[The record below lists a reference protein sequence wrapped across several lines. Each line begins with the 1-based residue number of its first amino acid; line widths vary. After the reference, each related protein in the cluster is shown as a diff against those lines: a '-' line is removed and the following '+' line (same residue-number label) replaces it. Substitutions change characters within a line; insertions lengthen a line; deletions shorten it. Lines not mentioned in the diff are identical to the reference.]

1 MKADELRG
9 RFISYF
15 ERQGHLH
22 LPSGSL
28 VPADDPTLMFTNA
41 GMVQFKGIFT
51 GETERPG
58 PSAVTSQKCL
68 RVSGKHN
75 DLEEVGRT
83 ARHHTFFEM
92 LGNFSF
98 GDYFKRDAIAFAWEF
113 VTDDLGLEPD
123 RLWATVHRN
132 DDDAF
137 NLWLELTAIPEARI
151 RRLGDKD
158 NFWQM
163 GDTGPCGPCSELHY
177 DLRAEVD
184 DRITDDQF
192 EAAGEADEIIE
203 FWNLV
208 FMQFDRAPDGTDTP
222 LPAPSIDTGAGLE
235 RIAALLQG
243 TGTNYHTDLF
253 LPLIEAAE
261 EGLGLEYSLAPED
274 WNDGVAFR
282 VLADHARAVAFLLA
296 DGVFPSNEKRGY
308 VLRRILRRAV
318 RHYWLLGRRD
328 PLLHELVGV
337 VADRMSATFPEL
349 AQRRGHLLSTTRA
362 EEELFL
368 STIEGGM
375 REIDRA
381 MPSGS
386 GGTVAGDVAFKLKD
400 TYGIPEDLTGLIA
413 RERGYDIDW
422 PGFESALEA
431 QRARSRGVVSM
442 GGGRRS
448 GSRFGGTLA
457 ITPAGDEAEQAFV
470 GYADLEVETDCR
482 RWTRDGIQ
490 VLLLERNP
498 FYLESGGQV
507 SDTGRVVGD
516 GWAVDVTSVSSD
528 DRGRTI
534 VAGPL
539 AEGSLPEAEDAM
551 KDSVFAQVDP
561 QRRETERNHTATHL
575 LHAALRRRLGEHVFQ
590 AGSLVAPDRLRFD
603 FSHRGPLTEQ
613 ERADIEGEVTEG
625 ILANPEVLASMRGYE
640 ESIAAGA
647 MALFGEKYGDVVRV
661 IEIPGLSLELC
672 GGTHTRTTGQVGS
685 FRIVSETGVA
695 AGVRRIEAVTG
706 HGAYE
711 RELARDR
718 LLADLTERLR
728 CQPGDL
734 ADRMERLLEE
744 RDRLANEVE
753 GRRGEATSRQIE
765 TLLSG
770 AASNGARFVSGRLDV
785 PNGTDLGDLAD
796 RMRGG
801 LGSGAAVL
809 HVVYPE
815 DDRHAYMAVVSDDL
829 IRRGLKA
836 GDLVRA
842 SSRATGSGGG
852 GGARF
857 AQGAWATRRWPRKAS
872 GPRRPSP
879 RNGSPASPADRMSAP
894 SPPVPLGTW
903 LEARL
908 REAPSE
914 LAEAIRSRVEGVPDE
929 SEEGLVSVALDA
941 LDAAASG
948 TGSRGSAIELLAA
961 DALLTYA
968 LEAAADP
975 ALGGS
980 AARALRLARRIGPAG
995 LLGERFDMPAE
1006 AE

>member
-1 MKADELRG
+1 MSPGGPAAGNGKTEYSGSEDQTMKADELRG

-28 VPADDPTLMFTNA
+28 VPAGDPTLMFTNA

-51 GETERPG
+51 GEAERPG

-98 GDYFKRDAIAFAWEF
+98 GDYFKREAIGYAWEF
-113 VTDDLGLEPD
+113 VTGDLGLEPD
-123 RLWATVHRN
+123 RLWATVHHD

-151 RRLGDKD
+151 RRMGDKD

-177 DLRAEVD
+177 DRRADLD

-192 EAAGEADEIIE
+192 EAAGETDRIIE

-243 TGTNYHTDLF
+243 VGTNYHTDLF
-253 LPLIEAAE
+253 LPLIEAAQ

-274 WNDGVAFR
+274 WEDGVAFR

-328 PLLHELVGV
+328 PMLHDLVGV
-337 VADRMSATFPEL
+337 VVDQMSPTFPEL
-349 AQRRGHLLSTTRA
+349 EARREHLLATTEA

-375 REIDRA
+375 SEIDRA
-381 MPSGS
+381 MPLG
-386 GGTVAGDVAFKLKD
+386 GTGTVAGKVAFKLKD

-422 PGFESALEA
+422 KGFNEALEA
-431 QRARSRGVVSM
+431 QRARSRSIAGGFSVTAGLASVRLSGV
-442 GGGRRS
+442 
-448 GSRFGGTLA
+448 LA
-457 ITPAGDEAEQAFV
+457 PVPQEFV
-470 GYADLEVETDCR
+470 GHSDLEVETDCR
-482 RWTRDGIQ
+482 RWVHDG
-490 VLLLERNP
+490 VHAFLLERNP

-516 GWAVDVTSVSSD
+516 GWAVDVTTVRGAD
-528 DRGRTI
+528 GRTV

-539 AEGSLPEAEDAM
+539 AEGSLPDADGVVE
-551 KDSVFAQVDP
+551 DSVFAQVDP
-561 QRRETERNHTATHL
+561 RRRETERNHTATHL

-603 FSHRGPLTEQ
+603 FSHRGPLTEE
-613 ERADIEGEVTEG
+613 ERADIEGEVTGG
-625 ILANPEVLASMRGYE
+625 ILANPAILSSLRGYDE
-640 ESIAAGA
+640 AIAAGA

-672 GGTHTRTTGQVGS
+672 GGTHTRTTGQIGS

-695 AGVRRIEAVTG
+695 AGIRRIEAVTG

-711 RELARDR
+711 RELERDR
-718 LLADLTERLR
+718 LLARLTEQLR
-728 CQPGDL
+728 CRPDDL
-734 ADRMERLLEE
+734 AARMERLLEE
-744 RDRLANEVE
+744 RDRLASEVE
-753 GRRGEATSRQIE
+753 GQRGEATARQIE
-765 TLLSG
+765 ALL
-770 AASNGARFVSGRLDV
+770 AAAGTNGARFVSGRIEV
-785 PNGTDLGDLAD
+785 PTGTDLGDLAD
-796 RMRGG
+796 RVRGG

-809 HVVYPE
+809 HIVYPAK
-815 DDRHAYMAVVSDDL
+815 DRHAFMSVVSDDL
-829 IRRGLKA
+829 IQRGLKA

-857 AQGAWATRRWPRKAS
+857 AQGGVGDPT
-872 GPRRPSP
+872 
-879 RNGSPASPADRMSAP
+879 
-894 SPPVPLGTW
+894 
-903 LEARL
+903 
-908 REAPSE
+908 
-914 LAEAIRSRVEGVPDE
+914 LA
-929 SEEGLVSVALDA
+929 EEGL
-941 LDAAASG
+941 G
-948 TGSRGSAIELLAA
+948 
-961 DALLTYA
+961 
-968 LEAAADP
+968 
-975 ALGGS
+975 
-980 AARALRLARRIGPAG
+980 AARALASARIPALSG
-995 LLGERFDMPAE
+995 
-1006 AE
+1006 

>member
-1 MKADELRG
+1 MRADEVRQ

-15 ERQGHLH
+15 ERQGHLP
-22 LPSGSL
+22 LPSGPL
-28 VPADDPTLMFTNA
+28 VPADDPTLMFANA

-51 GETERPG
+51 GEAARPG

-98 GDYFKRDAIAFAWEF
+98 GDYFKREAITFAWEF
-113 VTDDLGLEPD
+113 VTEELGLEPG
-123 RLWATVHRN
+123 RLWATVHHD

-177 DLRAEVD
+177 DLRAELD
-184 DRITDDQF
+184 SRISDEQF
-192 EAAGEADEIIE
+192 EAAGEADRIIE

-243 TGTNYHTDLF
+243 VGTNYHTDLF
-253 LPLIEAAE
+253 LPLIEAAG
-261 EGLGLEYSLAPED
+261 EGLGLPYSRAPED
-274 WNDGVAFR
+274 WEDGLAFR

-337 VADRMSATFPEL
+337 VADRMSPVFPEL
-349 AQRRGHLLSTTRA
+349 AARREHLLSTARA

-368 STIEGGM
+368 GTIEGGM

-381 MPSGS
+381 MPPG
-386 GGTVAGDVAFKLKD
+386 GAGTVPGDVAFKLKD

-413 RERGYDIDW
+413 QERGYGVDW
-422 PGFESALEA
+422 PGFEAALET
-431 QRARSRGVVSM
+431 QRARSRGVTFEPATYGKPPVN
-442 GGGRRS
+442 
-448 GSRFGGTLA
+448 LVLP
-457 ITPAGDEAEQAFV
+457 ITQEMKQEFEGHS
-470 GYADLEVETDCR
+470 DLEVETDCW
-482 RWTRDGIQ
+482 RWTRDGEPTF
-490 VLLLERNP
+490 LLARNP
-498 FYLESGGQV
+498 FYAESGGQV

-516 GWAVDVTSVSSD
+516 GWAVDVTKVWNED
-528 DRGRTI
+528 GRTV
-534 VAGPL
+534 VAGSL
-539 AEGSLPEAEDAM
+539 AEGALPDAEGAVEDA
-551 KDSVFAQVDP
+551 VLARVDP
-561 QRRETERNHTATHL
+561 SRRETERNHTATHL

-603 FSHRGPLTEQ
+603 FSHRGPLTEE

-625 ILANPEVLASMRGYE
+625 ILSNLEVLSSRRGYDE
-640 ESIAAGA
+640 AIAAGA

-661 IEIPGLSLELC
+661 IEIPGVSLELC
-672 GGTHTRTTGQVGS
+672 GGTHTRTTGQIGS

-706 HGAYE
+706 RGAYE

-718 LLADLTERLR
+718 LLAELAEQLR
-728 CQPGDL
+728 CRPDDL
-734 ADRMERLLEE
+734 GARMERLLEE
-744 RDRLANEVE
+744 RDRLVREVA
-753 GRRGEATSRQIE
+753 GRRGEATAKQLE
-765 TLLSG
+765 TLL
-770 AASNGARFVSGRLDV
+770 AAGGTNGARFVAGRIELPD
-785 PNGTDLGDLAD
+785 GTDLGELAD
-796 RMRGG
+796 RVREE
-801 LGSGAAVL
+801 LGSGAAIL
-809 HVVYPE
+809 HIVYPE
-815 DDRHAYMAVVSDDL
+815 GGRHAFVSVVSDDL
-829 IRRGLKA
+829 IRLGLKA

-857 AQGAWATRRWPRKAS
+857 AQGGVGDPSRAEDGLGAARAWA
-872 GPRRPSP
+872 
-879 RNGSPASPADRMSAP
+879 
-894 SPPVPLGTW
+894 
-903 LEARL
+903 
-908 REAPSE
+908 
-914 LAEAIRSRVEGVPDE
+914 AERV
-929 SEEGLVSVALDA
+929 
-941 LDAAASG
+941 
-948 TGSRGSAIELLAA
+948 
-961 DALLTYA
+961 
-968 LEAAADP
+968 P
-975 ALGGS
+975 ALG
-980 AARALRLARRIGPAG
+980 R
-995 LLGERFDMPAE
+995 
-1006 AE
+1006 

>member
-1 MKADELRG
+1 MRADEVRQ

-15 ERQGHLH
+15 ERQGHLP
-22 LPSGSL
+22 LPSGPL
-28 VPADDPTLMFTNA
+28 VPADDPTLMFANA

-51 GETERPG
+51 GEAARPG

-98 GDYFKRDAIAFAWEF
+98 GDYFKREAITFAWEF
-113 VTDDLGLEPD
+113 VTEELGLEPG
-123 RLWATVHRN
+123 RLWATVHHD

-177 DLRAEVD
+177 DLRAELD
-184 DRITDDQF
+184 DRITDEQF
-192 EAAGEADEIIE
+192 EAAGEADRIIE

-243 TGTNYHTDLF
+243 VGTNYHTDLF
-253 LPLIEAAE
+253 LPLIEAAG
-261 EGLGLEYSLAPED
+261 EGLGLPYSRAPED
-274 WNDGVAFR
+274 WEDGLAFR

-337 VADRMSATFPEL
+337 VADRMSPVFPEL
-349 AQRRGHLLSTTRA
+349 AARRGHLLSTTRA

-368 STIEGGM
+368 GTIEGGM

-381 MPSGS
+381 MPP
-386 GGTVAGDVAFKLKD
+386 GGTGAVPGEVAFKLKD

-413 RERGYDIDW
+413 QERGYGVDW
-422 PGFESALEA
+422 PGFEAALEA
-431 QRARSRGVVSM
+431 QRARSRGVIDVRVHGVTSEPATY
-442 GGGRRS
+442 GKPPVN
-448 GSRFGGTLA
+448 LVLP
-457 ITPAGDEAEQAFV
+457 ITQEMKQEFEGHS
-470 GYADLEVETDCR
+470 DLEVETDCW
-482 RWTRDGIQ
+482 RWTRDGEPTF
-490 VLLLERNP
+490 LLARNP
-498 FYLESGGQV
+498 FYAESGGQV

-516 GWAVDVTSVSSD
+516 GWAVDVTKVWNED
-528 DRGRTI
+528 GRTV
-534 VAGPL
+534 VAGSL
-539 AEGSLPEAEDAM
+539 AEGALPDAEGAVEDA
-551 KDSVFAQVDP
+551 VLAQVDP
-561 QRRETERNHTATHL
+561 SRRETERNHTATHL

-603 FSHRGPLTEQ
+603 FSHRGPLTE
-613 ERADIEGEVTEG
+613 EEKADIEGEVTEG
-625 ILANPEVLASMRGYE
+625 ILSNPEVRDSLRDYDEA
-640 ESIAAGA
+640 IAAGA

-661 IEIPGLSLELC
+661 VEIPGVSLELC
-672 GGTHTRTTGQVGS
+672 GGTHTRTTGQIGS

-718 LLADLTERLR
+718 LLAELAEQLR
-728 CQPGDL
+728 CRPDDL
-734 ADRMERLLEE
+734 GARMERLIEE
-744 RDRLANEVE
+744 RNRLAREVA
-753 GRRGEATSRQIE
+753 GRRGEATAKQLE
-765 TLLSG
+765 TLLDG
-770 AASNGARFVSGRLDV
+770 GGTNGARFVAGRIELPD
-785 PNGTDLGDLAD
+785 GTDLGELAD
-796 RMRGG
+796 RVRER

-809 HVVYPE
+809 HIVYPE
-815 DDRHAYMAVVSDDL
+815 GGRQAFVSVVSDDL

-857 AQGAWATRRWPRKAS
+857 AQGGVGDPSRAEDGLGAARAWACER
-872 GPRRPSP
+872 
-879 RNGSPASPADRMSAP
+879 
-894 SPPVPLGTW
+894 
-903 LEARL
+903 
-908 REAPSE
+908 
-914 LAEAIRSRVEGVPDE
+914 I
-929 SEEGLVSVALDA
+929 
-941 LDAAASG
+941 
-948 TGSRGSAIELLAA
+948 
-961 DALLTYA
+961 
-968 LEAAADP
+968 P
-975 ALGGS
+975 ALGG
-980 AARALRLARRIGPAG
+980 
-995 LLGERFDMPAE
+995 
-1006 AE
+1006 